1 MEVRK
6 RTEITV
12 ETDEVLMVR
21 RAKVYRAFCA
31 ECGRE
36 VDMVGVRDA
45 WAIAGV
51 PKNVS
56 TRSVKWHVCEQ
67 QETALVCM
75 ESLMKSM

>member
-12 ETDEVLMVR
+12 ETDEVLTVR
-21 RAKVYRAFCA
+21 RAKVYRVWCA
-31 ECGRE
+31 ECERE
-36 VDMVGVRDA
+36 VDMVAVVDA

-51 PKNVS
+51 PTSVS
-56 TRSVKWHVCEQ
+56 TRSAKWHVCDQ
-67 QETALVCM
+67 QEIALVCM